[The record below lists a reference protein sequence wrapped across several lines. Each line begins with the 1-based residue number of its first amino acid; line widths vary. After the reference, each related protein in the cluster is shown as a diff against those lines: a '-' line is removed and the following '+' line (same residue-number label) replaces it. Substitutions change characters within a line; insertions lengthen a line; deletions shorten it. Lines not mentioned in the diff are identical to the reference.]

1 MPSLRPLAIRLVI
14 YSTLLMAVAMV
25 LKSRGI
31 PAIPDV
37 MYPLIAGYGVLT
49 YTLSRMIL
57 KANAKSP
64 QRFVTAFM
72 GAVTLKLLIS
82 AFFLLV
88 YLYITKEHKVVVS
101 LGVFAI
107 YIVNTWLMIS
117 FLMKQVSHNN
127 QSPKV

>member
-1 MPSLRPLAIRLVI
+1 MPSLRPLAIRLVL
-14 YSTLLMAVAMV
+14 YSALVMALVMV

-31 PAIPDV
+31 LAIPDI

-49 YTLSRMIL
+49 YALSHMIL

-82 AFFLLV
+82 AFFLLI
-88 YLYITKEHKVVVS
+88 YLYITKEHRVVVS

-107 YIVNTWLMIS
+107 YIVNTWVMIS
-117 FLMKQVSHNN
+117 FLMKRVRHNN
-127 QSPKV
+127 EPPKA